1 MANLTL
7 YDITEDM
14 LEIQNALLRLD
25 GELTPEI
32 EESLSRIQ
40 GEFLDKTDGYAHV
53 SQNLSA
59 SILAKKKEIDR
70 LNLRVK
76 VEKNALEEL
85 HFRIKMAME
94 VMGRNIAKSERFE
107 WKIVNNGGNRRI
119 EITDLDKLPKEYLEE
134 VVTVK
139 ANADKLREHF
149 EGIEHSED
157 EAQDHVT
164 IGIDGAVYHPRGTRL
179 TLK

>member
-1 MANLTL
+1 MSDLTL

-32 EESLSRIQ
+32 EESLSRIRN
-40 GEFLDKTDGYAHV
+40 EFLDKTDSYAHV
-53 SQNLSA
+53 SQNLTA
-59 SILAKKKEIDR
+59 SISAKKKEIGR
-70 LNLRVK
+70 LELRVK
-76 VEKNALEEL
+76 IEKNALEEL

-94 VMGRNIAKSERFE
+94 VVGRNSAKSDKFE
-107 WKIVNNGGNRRI
+107 WKIVNNGGKRRI
-119 EITDLDKLPKEYLEE
+119 EITDLDKLPKEYQKE

-139 ANADKLREHF
+139 ADTDKLRTHF

-157 EAQDHVT
+157 EAQEHVT
-164 IGIDGAVYHPRGTRL
+164 IGIDGALYHPRGTRL